1 MTKNTPKQIYITKSD
16 SHTTYMGESLK
27 EAQELYTKNRGSC
40 SIFAIVG
47 GTQVLM
53 QTKTK
58 DYFPDIMKE
67 AFNNATVR
75 L

>member
-1 MTKNTPKQIYITKSD
+1 MTKNTQKQIYITKSNF
-16 SHTTYMGESLK
+16 HTTYTGDSLK

-40 SIFAIVG
+40 SIFEVVG
-47 GTQVLM
+47 GAQVLM

-58 DYFPDIMKE
+58 DYFPGIMKD